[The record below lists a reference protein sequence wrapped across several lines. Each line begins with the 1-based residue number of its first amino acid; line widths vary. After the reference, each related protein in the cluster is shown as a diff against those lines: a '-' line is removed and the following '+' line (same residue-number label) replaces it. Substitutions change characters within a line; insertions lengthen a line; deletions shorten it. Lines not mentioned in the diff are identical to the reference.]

1 MRSYL
6 ENEIDSL
13 NWVPGENSD
22 FDTDS
27 EVHPLDSIAVGNYTS
42 SRITSENQMK
52 KKPI

>member
-13 NWVPGENSD
+13 NPDPEDNSD

-27 EVHPLDSIAVGNYTS
+27 DVHPLDSIATPAIKKEKIS
-42 SRITSENQMK
+42 SENSMK